1 MPKRAGTKLIRYQL
15 PDGHPALTTLDAYCA
30 EWDKTPSEAS
40 KDIVIA
46 WAKARQGDLSALSG
60 LLGISLVAYAHHP
73 TPTQSGG
80 SQNHNAQEV
89 KRPRSPSKNAQSV
102 DLDL

>member
-1 MPKRAGTKLIRYQL
+1 MPRREGAKPIYYQL
-15 PDGHPALTTLDAYCA
+15 PDGHPALATLDAYCA
-30 EWDKTPSEAS
+30 EWDKSRAEAS
-40 KDIVIA
+40 KDIMIA

-60 LLGISLVAYAHHP
+60 VLGISLVAYAHHP